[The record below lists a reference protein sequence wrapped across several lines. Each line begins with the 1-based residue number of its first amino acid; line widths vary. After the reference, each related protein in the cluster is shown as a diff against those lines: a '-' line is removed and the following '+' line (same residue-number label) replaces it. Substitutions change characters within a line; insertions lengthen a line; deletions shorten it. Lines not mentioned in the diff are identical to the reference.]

1 MSHLWNKFHIQQE
14 TIEYPLYIFCK
25 SLPLNGLQTWHDH
38 QKRSRPMLASGN
50 RLAGRQHTSP
60 SLWQTPDKQSSVPL
74 VSTAAWSR
82 FQNELPEAK
91 TQSDLLRWYGIPCNI
106 YKDERNLKS
115 DYTISKISKSTAFAP
130 KNSFIKWTREMKVK
144 QMQGSNLQP
153 ADC

>member
-1 MSHLWNKFHIQQE
+1 
-14 TIEYPLYIFCK
+14 
-25 SLPLNGLQTWHDH
+25 
-38 QKRSRPMLASGN
+38 MLASGN

-115 DYTISKISKSTAFAP
+115 DYNYNFKNFKIYSICSQKFIYKMDKRDESKPDARFKPATSRLLDYC
-130 KNSFIKWTREMKVK
+130 SFDWATWKVIKFCTNEIY
-144 QMQGSNLQP
+144 Q
-153 ADC
+153 